1 MNLDYAVG
9 KLDTPEDW
17 GGLAQE
23 LGGKDQRLVLS
34 IIRHLITVGA
44 KSYLIETRYIDRDYS
59 ADYRRFYAQ
68 TFRNYERHCKRIHF
82 FKEDVANILA
92 LPTWSDRVADLQ
104 KTSKRSYIGFC
115 VVRPLPSAP
124 IGRTALLQAGPQGPG
139 LESIVTCRAD
149 VRANLLGAE
158 LDVSAA
164 CFMQQDS
171 RVGACAQVAIW
182 MGARHM
188 HQRHKYN
195 WLSVADITRMA
206 APTTAYQATSL
217 PAGSEFLTPDH
228 MIRAIHEM
236 GFQPLYI
243 EGAGKR
249 PGKEIAAEILP
260 YVESGLPV
268 ILGLVHGDGLGHA
281 VTVIGRVFA
290 TKKTP
295 SNQLADYVPA
305 FIVHDDQAGPYMLL
319 PRTRDTA
326 ATHNFDS
333 NQLIRHSF
341 TTTTPVDLNVEDH
354 GFFAVVLMPMRVF
367 ATARAAE
374 RTAVGRLNAAI
385 KNIESIRA
393 KLAEQGAPVN
403 DRLLDELIDAHK
415 KRQVVL
421 RTYLTSAS
429 GYRKH
434 ITHGSACDDLKDE
447 LARMHLPH
455 FTWITEIST
464 VGSYNQA
471 SPGMRR
477 MYGHTILDAT
487 STGRDNAGLLAL
499 HLPGVLI
506 RRDVNTGEEFATHI
520 KDDTLY
526 HCREKKGP

>member
-9 KLDTPEDW
+9 NLETNDDW
-17 GGLAQE
+17 AGLAE
-23 LGGKDQRLVLS
+23 VLGGNDQRPVLS
-34 IIRHLITVGA
+34 IIRHLITIGA
-44 KSYLIETRYIDRDYS
+44 KSYLTESRYIDRDYS

-68 TFRNYERHCKRIHF
+68 TFRTYDRHCKRVHF
-82 FKEDVANILA
+82 FQEDIQAILA
-92 LPTWSDRVADLQ
+92 HPSWSERVAALQ
-104 KTSKRSYIGFC
+104 RTSTRSYLGFC

-124 IGRTALLQAGPQGPG
+124 IGRIALRQGGPAGSG
-139 LESIVTCRAD
+139 LESVVTCRAD

-158 LDVSAA
+158 LDVSSA

-182 MGARHM
+182 IGARHM

-195 WLSVADITRMA
+195 WLSVADITRLA

-228 MIRAIHEM
+228 MIHAIHEM

-243 EGAGKR
+243 DGS
-249 PGKEIAAEILP
+249 GKEIAAEIIP

-268 ILGLVHGDGLGHA
+268 ILGLRHGNGLGHA
-281 VTVIGRVFA
+281 VTIIGRVFA
-290 TKKTP
+290 ARKTP
-295 SNQLADYVPA
+295 TNQLADYVPA
-305 FIVHDDQAGPYMLL
+305 YIVHDDQAGPYMLL
-319 PRTRDTA
+319 PRTRDA
-326 ATHNFDS
+326 ATTHNFDP
-333 NQLIRHSF
+333 NQLIRHIF
-341 TTTTPVDLNVEDH
+341 TTATPVDLNVEDH
-354 GFFAVVLMPMRVF
+354 AVFAVVLMPMRVF

-374 RTAVGRLNAAI
+374 RTAVGRLNFAVA
-385 KNIESIRA
+385 NMASIRA
-393 KLAEQGAPVN
+393 KLAQQGARVN

-415 KRQVVL
+415 KQKIVL

-434 ITHGSACDDLKDE
+434 ITQGSACDDLKDV

-471 SPGMRR
+471 SPGIRR
-477 MYGHTILDAT
+477 MYGHTIVDAT
-487 STGRDNAGLLAL
+487 STGRDAAGLLAL

-506 RRDVNTGEEFATHI
+506 RRDVDSDQEIVTVI

>member
-9 KLDTPEDW
+9 TLESPEDW
-17 GGLAQE
+17 AGLAE
-23 LGGKDQRLVLS
+23 VLGGNDQRPVHS
-34 IIRHLITVGA
+34 IIRHLITLGA
-44 KSYLIETRYIDRDYS
+44 RSYLTESRYIDRDYS

-68 TFRNYERHCKRIHF
+68 TFRTYRRDCERVHF
-82 FKEDVANILA
+82 FQEDVATILSLPSWSERTIA
-92 LPTWSDRVADLQ
+92 LQR
-104 KTSKRSYIGFC
+104 TSRRSYLGFC
-115 VVRPLPSAP
+115 VVRPLPGAP
-124 IGRTALLQAGPQGPG
+124 IGRTALKQMGPQGAG
-139 LESIVTCRAD
+139 LESVVTCRAD
-149 VRANLLGAE
+149 IRANVLGAE

-182 MGARHM
+182 TGARHM
-188 HQRHKYN
+188 HQRYKYN

-228 MIRAIHEM
+228 MIHAIHEM

-243 EGAGKR
+243 DGSSDQ
-249 PGKEIAAEILP
+249 IASAILP

-268 ILGLVHGDGLGHA
+268 IVGLREGTGLGHA

-290 TKKTP
+290 ARKTP
-295 SNQLADYVPA
+295 SNELADYVPA

-319 PRTRDTA
+319 PRTREA
-326 ATHNFDS
+326 SATHKFDP
-333 NQLIRHSF
+333 NQLVRHSF
-341 TTTTPVDLNVEDH
+341 STTTVVDLNVEDH
-354 GFFAVVLMPMRVF
+354 AELAVVLMPTRVF
-367 ATARAAE
+367 STALAAE
-374 RTAVGRLNAAI
+374 RTAFGRLDFALNHIA
-385 KNIESIRA
+385 SMRQS
-393 KLAEQGAPVN
+393 LATQGATVN
-403 DRLLDELIDAHK
+403 DRLLDELIEAHNK
-415 KRQVVL
+415 QKIIL
-421 RTYLTSAS
+421 RTYLTSAA

-434 ITHGSACDDLKDE
+434 IAQGSASDDLKDV

-487 STGRDNAGLLAL
+487 STGRDDAGLLAL

-506 RRDVNTGEEFATHI
+506 RRDVDSGDEVVIEVR
-520 KDDTLY
+520 DDVLY

>member
-9 KLDTPEDW
+9 KLETPEDW
-17 GGLAQE
+17 TGLAE
-23 LGGKDQRLVLS
+23 VLGGNDQRPVHS

-44 KSYLIETRYIDRDYS
+44 KSYLTESRYIDRDYS
-59 ADYRRFYAQ
+59 ADFRRFYAQ
-68 TFRNYERHCKRIHF
+68 TFRTYDRHCQRVHF
-82 FKEDVANILA
+82 FQEDVAATLA
-92 LPTWSDRVADLQ
+92 SPSWSERTAALQ
-104 KTSKRSYIGFC
+104 RTSKRSYLGFC
-115 VVRPLPSAP
+115 VVRPLPGAP
-124 IGRTALLQAGPQGPG
+124 IGRTALKQMGPTGPG
-139 LESIVTCRAD
+139 LESVVTCRAD
-149 VRANLLGAE
+149 IRANLLGAE

-164 CFMQQDS
+164 SFMQQDS

-182 MGARHM
+182 IGARHM
-188 HQRHKYN
+188 HQRYKYN

-228 MIRAIHEM
+228 MIHAIHEM

-243 EGAGKR
+243 DGS
-249 PGKEIAAEILP
+249 GKEIAADIIP

-268 ILGLVHGDGLGHA
+268 ILGLRHGNGLGHA

-290 TKKTP
+290 ARKTA

-319 PRTRDTA
+319 PRTRDA
-326 ATHNFDS
+326 AVTQKFDA

-341 TTTTPVDLNVEDH
+341 STTTPVDLNVEDNAVF
-354 GFFAVVLMPMRVF
+354 GVVLMPTRVF
-367 ATARAAE
+367 STARAAQ
-374 RTAVGRLNAAI
+374 RTAIGRLDFAI
-385 KNIESIRA
+385 NNIASIRQ
-393 KLAEQGAPVN
+393 KLATEGATVN

-415 KRQVVL
+415 KQKIVL

-434 ITHGSACDDLKDE
+434 ITQGSACDDLKDV
-447 LARMHLPH
+447 LVRMHLPH

-487 STGRDNAGLLAL
+487 STGRDDAGLLAL

-506 RRDVNTGEEFATHI
+506 RRDVDSDNELVTEI
-520 KDDTLY
+520 RDDTLY

>member
-9 KLDTPEDW
+9 KLEAGSDW
-17 GGLAQE
+17 TSLADI
-23 LGGKDQRLVLS
+23 LGGADQRPVQS
-34 IIRHLITVGA
+34 IIRHLITLGA
-44 KSYLIETRYIDRDYS
+44 KSYLIESRYIDRDYS

-68 TFRNYERHCKRIHF
+68 TFRTYERHCKRVHF
-82 FKEDVANILA
+82 FQEEVGALLG
-92 LPTWSDRVADLQ
+92 LPTWSERVAALQ
-104 KTSKRSYIGFC
+104 QTSKRSYLGFC

-124 IGRTALLQAGPQGPG
+124 IGRTALQQSGPSGPG
-139 LESIVTCRAD
+139 LESVVTCRAD
-149 VRANLLGAE
+149 IRANLLGAE
-158 LDVSAA
+158 LDVSSAS
-164 CFMQQDS
+164 FMQQDS

-182 MGARHM
+182 IGARHM

-217 PAGSEFLTPDH
+217 PAGSDFLTPDH

-243 EGAGKR
+243 DGSGKQV
-249 PGKEIAAEILP
+249 AADILP

-268 ILGLVHGDGLGHA
+268 IVGLHAGHSLGHA

-290 TKKTP
+290 SKSTP
-295 SNQLADYVPA
+295 TNQLAEYVPA

-319 PRTRDTA
+319 PRTKGA
-326 ATHNFDS
+326 AKAHGFDN
-333 NQLIRHSF
+333 NQLVRHRFSSA
-341 TTTTPVDLNVEDH
+341 TPIDLNVEEH
-354 GFFAVVLMPMRVF
+354 AVFAVALMPMRVF

-374 RTAVGRLNAAI
+374 RTAVGRFDFAI
-385 KNIESIRA
+385 ANMTSIRA
-393 KLAEQGAPVN
+393 KLAEQGALVN
-403 DRLLDELIDAHK
+403 DRLLDELIAAYNDK
-415 KRQVVL
+415 KIVL

-434 ITHGSACDDLKDE
+434 ITQGTACDDLKDV

-464 VGSYNQA
+464 IDSYNQA

-477 MYGHTILDAT
+477 MYGHSILDAT
-487 STGRDNAGLLAL
+487 STGRDEAGLLAL

-506 RRDVNTGEEFATHI
+506 RRDVDKNQEIVTII
-520 KDDTLY
+520 KNDTLY

>member
-1 MNLDYAVG
+1 MNLEYAVG
-9 KLDTPEDW
+9 TLENKTDW
-17 GGLAQE
+17 APLADE
-23 LGGKDQRLVLS
+23 LGGAHHRTVQS
-34 IIRHLITVGA
+34 IIRHLITTGA
-44 KSYLIETRYIDRDYS
+44 KSFLVESRYIDRDYS

-68 TFRNYERHCKRIHF
+68 TFRTYGRHCKRVHF
-82 FKEDVANILA
+82 FAENVGTIMS
-92 LPTWSDRVADLQ
+92 LPTWAERVAALQ
-104 KTSKRSYIGFC
+104 KTSKRSYLGFV
-115 VVRPLPSAP
+115 VVRPLPNAP
-124 IGRTALLQAGPQGPG
+124 IGRTALSLGGPVGAK
-139 LESIVTCRAD
+139 LESVVTCRAD
-149 VRANLLGAE
+149 IRANLLGAE
-158 LDVSAA
+158 LDVSSAS
-164 CFMQQDS
+164 FMQQDS

-182 MGARHM
+182 TGARHM

-217 PAGSEFLTPDH
+217 PAGSDFLTPDH

-243 EGAGKR
+243 EGIGKTI
-249 PGKEIAAEILP
+249 GADIMP

-268 ILGLVHGDGLGHA
+268 MLGLDAGHSLGHA

-290 TKKTP
+290 SRPTP
-295 SNQLADYVPA
+295 TNQLADYVPA

-319 PRTRDTA
+319 PRNAGAAKAHGFDT
-326 ATHNFDS
+326 
-333 NQLIRHSF
+333 NQLVRHRFSAAG
-341 TTTTPVDLNVEDH
+341 PVDLNVDQH
-354 GFFAVVLMPMRVF
+354 AAFAVALMPMRVF
-367 ATARAAE
+367 ATAAAAE
-374 RTAVGRLNAAI
+374 RTAVGRLDAAVADMG
-385 KNIESIRA
+385 NIRA
-393 KLAEQGAPVN
+393 KLAKQGAPVN

-415 KRQVVL
+415 NKKIVL

-434 ITHGSACDDLKDE
+434 ITQGTACDDLKDV

-464 VGSYNQA
+464 IDSYNQP

-487 STGRDNAGLLAL
+487 STGKDEGGLLAL

-506 RRDVNTGEEFATHI
+506 RHDVDKDEEIVTVI
-520 KDDTLY
+520 KDDQLY
-526 HCREKKGP
+526 HCREKKKTA

>member
-9 KLDTPEDW
+9 KLDTAEDW
-17 GGLAQE
+17 AGLAE
-23 LGGKDQRLVLS
+23 VLGGNDHPTVLS
-34 IIRHLITVGA
+34 IIRHLITIGA
-44 KSYLIETRYIDRDYS
+44 KSYLTESHYIDRDYS

-68 TFRNYERHCKRIHF
+68 TFRTYDRHCQRVHF
-82 FKEDVANILA
+82 FQEDVAAILA
-92 LPTWSDRVADLQ
+92 LPSWSERTAALQ
-104 KTSKRSYIGFC
+104 RTSTRSYLGFS
-115 VVRPLPSAP
+115 VVRPLPGAP
-124 IGRTALLQAGPQGPG
+124 IGRTALKQMGPLGLG
-139 LESIVTCRAD
+139 LESVVTCRAD
-149 VRANLLGAE
+149 IRANLLGAE

-182 MGARHM
+182 IGARHM

-228 MIRAIHEM
+228 MIHAIHEM

-243 EGAGKR
+243 DGL
-249 PGKEIAAEILP
+249 GKEISADIIP

-268 ILGLVHGDGLGHA
+268 ILGLRHGSGLGHA

-290 TKKTP
+290 ARQTP
-295 SNQLADYVPA
+295 TNQLADYVPA

-319 PRTRDTA
+319 PCTRDAA
-326 ATHNFDS
+326 ATHNFDT

-341 TTTTPVDLNVEDH
+341 SLTAPVDPNVEDNAVF
-354 GFFAVVLMPMRVF
+354 GVVLMPTRVF
-367 ATARAAE
+367 STARAAQH
-374 RTAVGRLNAAI
+374 TAIGRLNFAI
-385 KNIESIRA
+385 NNIASIRQ
-393 KLAEQGAPVN
+393 KLATQGATVN
-403 DRLLDELIDAHK
+403 DRLLDELIDAHRK
-415 KRQVVL
+415 QKIVL

-434 ITHGSACDDLKDE
+434 ITQGSACDDLKDV

-487 STGRDNAGLLAL
+487 STGRDDAGLLAL

-506 RRDVNTGEEFATHI
+506 RRDVDNDKEVVTEI
-520 KDDTLY
+520 RDDTLY